1 MQLAE
6 PLRFLKRYVASPKQV
21 GALLPSSRWLAGAL
35 TAPFARRT
43 GPARVLEVGA
53 GTGPVTRRLGKL
65 LGPED
70 HLDICEID
78 DKFVR
83 ILEQTLLGSGP
94 LAHARAEGRVHLLH
108 CPVQD
113 IDAPE
118 SYDYIVSGLPLNAF
132 TSSEVEVI
140 LDAIQRNLKPGG
152 IFSYFEYVG
161 ARLLLRVSP
170 DGRARRRVRAVSSL
184 LDRRIR
190 RHQVARHTVWA
201 NVPPAH
207 ARHWQFQPPTEHCP
221 TETVQC

>member
-6 PLRFLKRYVASPKQV
+6 PLRFFKRYVASPKQV

-70 HLDICEID
+70 RLDICEID

-83 ILEQTLLGSGP
+83 ILERTLLDNGP
-94 LAHARAEGRVHLLH
+94 LADAWVEGRVHLLH

-170 DGRARRRVRAVSSL
+170 DGRARRRVRAVSSML
-184 LDRRIR
+184 ERRIR
-190 RHQVARHTVWA
+190 RHEVAHRTVWA